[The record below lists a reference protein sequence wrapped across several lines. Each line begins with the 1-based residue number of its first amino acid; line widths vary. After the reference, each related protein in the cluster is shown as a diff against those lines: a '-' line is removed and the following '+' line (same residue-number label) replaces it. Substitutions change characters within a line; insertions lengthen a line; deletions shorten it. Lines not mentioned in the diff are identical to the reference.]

1 MWLTYSFLQR
11 FLMKILPEYSVHPQI
26 VRQIWDAFPTALF
39 ITSTPPFAKC
49 VIATFWS
56 DFAQLMQERF
66 RTLDFF
72 PDRRSIS
79 LGGENLQ
86 VVCASY
92 PVASLI

>member
-1 MWLTYSFLQR
+1 VGNKFVLAAFP
-11 FLMKILPEYSVHPQI
+11 PEDFAGIFGSPQI
-26 VRQIWDAFPTALF
+26 TRQIWDAFPTALF
-39 ITSTPPFAKC
+39 GTSTPPFAKC